1 MTSPMMVR
9 VVLALQGMAALLLLV
24 LRLDD
29 DDVRLLL
36 RLEVGLRLDNDDGG
50 LLVLRLYDDYLAFV
64 LVPEAGVFF
73 EEVVH
78 RLVSSNVEPKVLVSD
93 EVIRIVDTLKVVETR
108 VEQSFTGTERSISM
122 EQWVVLVGMDPHDPI
137 LVTQE
142 LLLHALGIEIFKRYG
157 AMFAS
162 KTGVVHFEA
171 VSVAFD
177 HEGLFARVLSPM
189 MTGEVL

>member
-78 RLVSSNVEPKVLVSD
+78 GLVSCDVEAEVLVAD
-93 EVIRIVDTLKVVETR
+93 EVIRIVDTLKVVETG
-108 VEQSFTGTERSISM
+108 VKQSFTGTERSISM
-122 EQWVVLVGMDPHDPI
+122 EQWVVLVGVDPHDPV

-142 LLLHALGIEIFKRYG
+142 LLLHALGIEIFERYG
-157 AMFAS
+157 AVFAS
-162 KTGVVHFEA
+162 KTGVVHLEA

-189 MTGEVL
+189 MSREVL